1 MRTHLFRTTFVAL
14 AVALIAPAGVV
25 AKSFHPQEIAPKTS
39 PGFTPTGFARS
50 ADGTLHVAYETNVN
64 WGNSAN
70 GVGVASIA
78 PSGHVGPQVQALSWG
93 GSGGSPN
100 GIPGLAVLP
109 GGTLEA
115 VFGGSP
121 SSDDGPWGISSTDG
135 GSTWSSPADIGS
147 GSMEFGDSALTL
159 QVSKGTPV
167 FTAGCCGG
175 IVIQQGFGTGSP
187 TYLLTNNSDNAAGN
201 TDSAVDAAT
210 GADVA
215 SWDSNAGSGGLWL
228 QQVAPSPGP
237 AVKAPI
243 PSQYGTGVP
252 LIVAGRDS
260 GPGVFAAYPA
270 NWGNPTTHI
279 RLLRYGGGSVAV
291 GAVKGLFAS
300 RWGVATGSDGRIW
313 VFWYGEINGKGIIA
327 VTRSNN
333 AVTRFEPIQQYHYNW
348 DYLDVLQGDGRLGP
362 LDMVL
367 NGAPNSALGQQ
378 IANGLYWARVRP
390 QLSAS
395 VAVEQLSKHEFK
407 LKVHVSDAGD
417 PVSGA
422 TASALGHSKTT
433 NVNGQAKLK
442 VTGSSGES
450 ATVAVS
456 APGYN
461 GVKATI
467 TL

>member
-1 MRTHLFRTTFVAL
+1 MKTRLLRTSLLVL
-14 AVALIAPAGVV
+14 AAALIAPAGAL
-25 AKSFHPQEIAPKTS
+25 AKSLHPTLIASKTS
-39 PGFTPTGFARS
+39 PGFVPAGFART
-50 ADGTLHVAYETNVN
+50 ADGTLHMVYETNLN

-70 GVGVASIA
+70 GVGAVSIS

-93 GSGGSPN
+93 NQSGGAPN
-100 GIPGLAVLP
+100 GVPGLAVLP

-135 GSTWSSPADIGS
+135 GSSWSAPADIGS

-159 QVSKGTPV
+159 QVSQGTPV

-175 IVIQQGFGTGSP
+175 IVIQKGFGTGSP

-201 TDSAVDAAT
+201 VDSAVDAAT

-215 SWDSNAGSGGLWL
+215 SWDSNAGQGGLWL
-228 QQVAPSPGP
+228 QQVAPSTGG
-237 AVKAPI
+237 AEKAPI
-243 PSQYGTGVP
+243 PAQYGTGVP
-252 LIVAGRDS
+252 LIVAGRDA

-279 RLLRYGGGSVAV
+279 RLLRYGSGSVAV
-291 GAVKGLFAS
+291 GTVKGLFAT

-313 VFWYGEINGKGIIA
+313 VFWYGQINGKGIIA

-333 AVTRFEPIQQYHYNW
+333 AVTRFEPIQQYHYDWNF
-348 DYLDVLQGDGRLGP
+348 LNALQGDGRLGP
-362 LDMVL
+362 LDL
-367 NGAPNSALGQQ
+367 LLTGSPLGASTTSG
-378 IANGLYWARVRP
+378 IYTARVRP

-407 LKVHVSDAGD
+407 LKVHVTDAGD

-422 TASALGHSKTT
+422 TASALGQTKTT
-433 NVNGQAKLK
+433 SAKGKAKLK
-442 VTGSSGES
+442 VTGSSGEG
-450 ATVAVS
+450 ATVAIS

-461 GVKATI
+461 GAKVPI